1 MGPSRVTEMLKEVNE
16 PKFSYEGE
24 EGLSEG
30 HCGPEWETQ
39 EEQVRI
45 SHGPRGKP
53 STIVLLKE
61 HIDKVTPNNILQY
74 SLISLAQPSYRD
86 PQLEIVQRVRDVE
99 TLS

>member
-1 MGPSRVTEMLKEVNE
+1 MLKEVNE

-45 SHGPRGKP
+45 SHGPRGSLWEEDRTFKFQM
-53 STIVLLKE
+53 VLSGAELSVK
-61 HIDKVTPNNILQY
+61 DA
-74 SLISLAQPSYRD
+74 LA
-86 PQLEIVQRVRDVE
+86 IF
-99 TLS
+99 LSIQQKFCKQ